1 MTKWNK
7 EDFNIVMNKIK
18 GFSPSGLEK
27 LEKENGAVTFPKFE
41 GVDAIDTKEN
51 SHDILSAYI
60 EDGYKEIRN
69 EAFKE
74 SLLKTIRVPDS
85 LETIGSEA
93 FRYTDIEEFNFGENL
108 EFIGKAAFSST
119 DLKNV
124 DLSKTKIK
132 AISPSVFSFSSLIE
146 TVKLPQ
152 GITTIGNE
160 AFRALSHLKEVTIP
174 KSVETI
180 GEGAFRGSGIERV
193 ILEDGSKLNTIG
205 SSAFETETLQEINL
219 EKAGFLEYIGFWA
232 FYGVNLSSLKIETNA
247 ESLVLGTNSFKESF
261 IVDASI
267 ICNGENLTIYSG
279 AFENTALQSAY
290 FKAKEIFFLFES
302 CTRSRIYDLKIE
314 SELCHLQQRV
324 FANNNLIKCDIKGLK
339 KVPLNVFENNPKLNI
354 SFSDDVELVE
364 EE

>member
-1 MTKWNK
+1 MTQWNK
-7 EDFNIVMNKIK
+7 DDFHILGNKIK

-27 LEKENGAVTFPKFE
+27 LEKEKGVVIFPKFE
-41 GVDAIDTKEN
+41 GVDTIDTKEN

-69 EAFKE
+69 EAFNE
-74 SLLKTIRVPDS
+74 SLLKKIRVPDS
-85 LETIGSEA
+85 LETIGSKA
-93 FRYTDIEEFNFGENL
+93 FKYTDIEEFNFGENL
-108 EFIGKAAFSST
+108 KFIGKAAFSST
-119 DLKNV
+119 NIKNA
-124 DLSKTKIK
+124 DLSKTKLK
-132 AISPSVFSFSSLIE
+132 AISPSLFSCSSRIE

-152 GITTIGNE
+152 NITTIGNE
-160 AFRALSHLKEVTIP
+160 AFRALLRLKEFTVP

-180 GEGAFRGSGIERV
+180 GEDAFRGSGIERV

-247 ESLVLGTNSFKESF
+247 ESLAIGTNAFKNSF

-267 ICNGENLTIYSG
+267 ISNGENVAIYSG
-279 AFENTALQSAY
+279 AFEGTALQRAH
-290 FKAKEIFFLFES
+290 FKAKEIYFLFES
-302 CTRSRIYDLKIE
+302 CTRSRIHDLKIE

-339 KVPLNVFENNPKLNI
+339 RVPLNAFEKNPKLNI
-354 SFSDDVELVE
+354 SFSDDVELIE